1 MDEPVIDELNGTHCK
16 ISFSVSKNEITVAL
30 ENQHQQ
36 LIKEASIPG
45 FRKGKAPPRLVTRLV
60 SPEQRD
66 QLLSRLLLK
75 TFLSAT
81 KILGVNPA
89 TPPAIRAKIQI
100 ASQPS
105 NDSADFEAT
114 FEVFKELGALQLGD
128 IEVEALE
135 ITVSEDD
142 IDQMLESI
150 RQMYPDWI
158 AVNRPAQPGDRVL
171 FDLRTS
177 GRGLPTREMQAIPWI
192 VGIKNDAPDIDL
204 EVQARCASIVE
215 AATAVGQTSTFEIRF
230 PMNHGSKLL
239 AGHNVRFEV
248 RIVEIGEARRATL
261 SDALIIEHFP
271 EESGIESF
279 RQTLS
284 ETLWRDAYAQTRQ
297 QLKASCLRQLIQNN
311 PLEIPPSRLDSEIA
325 QIRAQHANSGVPLG
339 SSTLD
344 DQTLQAIARERIT
357 LGYLLAKIAKE
368 NELKVSPEL
377 IDGVVDQV
385 AKSYENAEEVRQWYY
400 DHPEMLESLESS
412 LLEDLVLDWLL
423 TKIKITRKKVSA
435 RTLIKD
441 FEKVARQCQEGG
453 PTVPEQ

>member
-1 MDEPVIDELNGTHCK
+1 
-16 ISFSVSKNEITVAL
+16 
-30 ENQHQQ
+30 
-36 LIKEASIPG
+36 
-45 FRKGKAPPRLVTRLV
+45 
-60 SPEQRD
+60 
-66 QLLSRLLLK
+66 
-75 TFLSAT
+75 
-81 KILGVNPA
+81 
-89 TPPAIRAKIQI
+89 
-100 ASQPS
+100 
-105 NDSADFEAT
+105 
-114 FEVFKELGALQLGD
+114 
-128 IEVEALE
+128 
-135 ITVSEDD
+135 
-142 IDQMLESI
+142 
-150 RQMYPDWI
+150 
-158 AVNRPAQPGDRVL
+158 
-171 FDLRTS
+171 
-177 GRGLPTREMQAIPWI
+177 MQAIPWI

-215 AATAVGQTSTFEIRF
+215 AATAAGQTSTFEIRF

-239 AGHNVRFEV
+239 AGHKVRFEV
-248 RIVEIGEARRATL
+248 RIVEIGESRRATL

-271 EESGIESF
+271 EESGIESL

-325 QIRAQHANSGVPLG
+325 QIRAQHANAGVPLG

-377 IDGVVDQV
+377 VDGVVDQV

-400 DHPEMLESLESS
+400 DHPEMLENLESS